1 MSIGKKI
8 LKAIYVV
15 IIIIELIL
23 LVIFS
28 INHSLPEYMKDYEV
42 FFKNLFISVSVIF
55 VIAIVCYI
63 IEHKMYNKN
72 EKILDENL
80 IEPKFDIDFKDK
92 DILYLST
99 ILNQKL
105 PGKKEI
111 ILLIMQL
118 TNKKVIDLSSYYDGN
133 EYQYII
139 TNRLN
144 DKMKINNVE
153 NSLLNY
159 LFEKSESVNLIDKV
173 RQIYSSKNKEV
184 SNIEKSIYNFSEVNR
199 LTKHSKIRLV

>member
-118 TNKKVIDLSSYYDGN
+118 INKKVIDLSSYYDGN

-153 NSLLNY
+153 NSLLN
-159 LFEKSESVNLIDKV
+159 
-173 RQIYSSKNKEV
+173 
-184 SNIEKSIYNFSEVNR
+184 
-199 LTKHSKIRLV
+199 

>member
-23 LVIFS
+23 LVIFA

-92 DILYLST
+92 DILYLTT

-118 TNKKVIDLSSYYDGN
+118 INKKVIDLSSYYDGN

-159 LFEKSESVNLIDKV
+159 LFEKQRVLI
-173 RQIYSSKNKEV
+173 
-184 SNIEKSIYNFSEVNR
+184 
-199 LTKHSKIRLV
+199 

>member
-23 LVIFS
+23 LVIFA

-105 PGKKEI
+105 PEKLITDELVSKLGDVAQLSNVKI
-111 ILLIMQL
+111 TLLKIQPSKMQDNL
-118 TNKKVIDLSSYYDGN
+118 AIQNIDVALQGDYFSLLSFLRSVSLFQFVTTIQQG
-133 EYQYII
+133 
-139 TNRLN
+139 T
-144 DKMKINNVE
+144 MFVE
-153 NSLLNY
+153 NDSI
-159 LFEKSESVNLIDKV
+159 KCNLTL
-173 RQIYSSKNKEV
+173 QIYADN
-184 SNIEKSIYNFSEVNR
+184 YN
-199 LTKHSKIRLV
+199 

>member
-1 MSIGKKI
+1 MSIGKKV

-23 LVIFS
+23 LWIFL
-28 INHSLPEYMKDYEV
+28 INNSLPEYMKDYEV
-42 FFKNLFISVSVIF
+42 FFRNLFTSISVIF
-55 VIAIVCYI
+55 VIAIACYI
-63 IEHKMYNKN
+63 LEHKIYNKN

-80 IEPKFDIDFKDK
+80 IEPKFDINFKDK

-99 ILNQKL
+99 ILNQRL

-118 TNKKVIDLSSYYDGN
+118 INKKVIDLSSYYDGN
-133 EYQYII
+133 KYQYII

-144 DKMKINNVE
+144 GKTKITNVE
-153 NSLLNY
+153 NSLLEY
-159 LFEKSESVNLIDKV
+159 LFEKSESVNLMDKV
-173 RQIYSSKNKEV
+173 RQIYSKKIKRFLILKKEY
-184 SNIEKSIYNFSEVNR
+184 II
-199 LTKHSKIRLV
+199 LVK